1 MLMEQSYQLRRG
13 VDGHGELTL
22 FEQNQMTAEER
33 AWWAKRIKSDRE
45 ELRKQADSI
54 KRK

>member
-1 MLMEQSYQLRRG
+1 MIMEQQFQLRCG
-13 VDGHGELTL
+13 IDGNGELTL

-33 AWWAKRIKSDRE
+33 AWWAKRINSDRE